1 MEKGT
6 KTTPAKDVDEYFRA
20 LPEAVRIMLEKVRQ
34 SIKAAAPK
42 AEEVIGYRIPT
53 YKYMG
58 PVVHFAA
65 FENHCSLIVVSKS
78 IIEIF
83 KEELQ
88 SYKTSGTTIHFTPE
102 NPLPASLVKKI
113 VEVRIRENEKRKA
126 AKKTHNKVKK

>member
-6 KTTPAKDVDEYFRA
+6 KTTPAKDVDEYLRA
-20 LPEAVRIMLEKVRQ
+20 LSEAVRIMLEKVRQ
-34 SIKAAAPK
+34 SIKAEAPK
-42 AEEVIGYRIPT
+42 AEEVISYRIPT
-53 YKYMG
+53 YKYIG

-65 FENHCSLIVVSKS
+65 FDNHCSLIVVSKS

-102 NPLPASLVKKI
+102 NPLPAALVKKI
-113 VEVRIRENEKRKA
+113 VKAKIAENELA
-126 AKKTHNKVKK
+126 VKLKQNGQQ